1 MARTKRREKIA
12 GIFEPAKELVP
23 ASSSVARRYR
33 TGIYVRLSV
42 EDGGLGK
49 ESESFYNQERLLLD
63 YVAGMPDLEIVKIY
77 RDNGE
82 TGTNFNRP
90 GFDMMMNDLRK
101 GIIDCIVVKD
111 LSRFGRN
118 YIETG
123 EYIEKIFPFMGTR
136 FISML
141 EQFDNTDPNASAK
154 DLLVNLKNLMNEAY
168 AKDKSMRIC
177 SAFDAKKR
185 AGEFNVKN
193 APFGYKLS
201 GDKTKPYLIDEPA
214 ASIVREIFALKKAG
228 ESIHSIMRIMDEK
241 YPSPRKYLYDKGLV
255 KKIGD
260 NPHWDMTAIS
270 RILTNPAYLGH
281 MVRGKT
287 VARLYQGVKKHF
299 VPKEQ
304 WEIIKD
310 VNEPIID
317 QKTFDEVQRII
328 EKDAKKAKSLWK
340 NDKKQKTEN
349 IFKGLLR
356 CRECGRIMYRARTS
370 VTPTNIVRY
379 YGCPKYRDHKERG
392 CEHKPTI
399 REEHLKSVVLA
410 FIKSQAKLANELEE
424 RIDSI
429 NENTARMKLAQSV
442 EDDITMRERLDKL
455 EFYLRSSF
463 ESYISGVITES
474 DYLFNKS
481 KYEAEIASCQAKLQ
495 TSSASKPKVSVDEVR
510 TSPYV
515 TSMKRFSRARVLTR
529 EMCVSLIELIEVDK
543 NNNVIITPRY
553 RDEFAY
559 LCERIEKE
567 ESEMKQN
574 E

>member
-1 MARTKRREKIA
+1 MARVSRRDRIA
-12 GIFEPAKELVP
+12 GIFTATEPMKKTV
-23 ASSSVARRYR
+23 VAVGRIYR

-49 ESESFYNQERLLLD
+49 DSESLHNQEQLLID
-63 YVAGMPDLEIVKIY
+63 FVGGMPDLELVKVY

-82 TGTNFNRP
+82 TGTDFDRP
-90 GFDMMMNDLRK
+90 GFDLMMNDLRK

-136 FISML
+136 FISVL
-141 EQFDNTDPNASAK
+141 EHFDNTDPSSSSK

-201 GDKTKPYLIDEPA
+201 GDKKKPYLIDEPA
-214 ASIVREIFALKKAG
+214 AAIVREIFELKKAG
-228 ESIHSIMRIMDEK
+228 ESIHSIMRTMDEK
-241 YPSPRKYLYDKGLV
+241 YPTPRQYLYERGLV
-255 KKIGD
+255 KKMKE
-260 NPHWDMTAIS
+260 NPHWDMSAIS
-270 RILTNPAYLGH
+270 RILTNPVYLGH

-304 WEIIKD
+304 WEIVEN

-317 QKTFDEVQRII
+317 QETFDEVQKLLK
-328 EKDAKKAKSLWK
+328 EESDKALALWG
-340 NDKKQKTEN
+340 NGKTPEN
-349 IFKGLLR
+349 LFKGILR
-356 CRECGRIMYRARTS
+356 CHECGRIMYRARTAI
-370 VTPTNIVRY
+370 TPTNIIRY
-379 YGCPKYRDHKERG
+379 YGCPRYRDHKERG
-392 CEHKPTI
+392 CQHRPTI
-399 REEHLKSVVLA
+399 REEQLKGVVLS
-410 FIKSQAKLANELEE
+410 FIKSQVKLADELEVRVE
-424 RIDSI
+424 SI
-429 NENTARMKLAQSV
+429 NENVLKMRQAEAQG
-442 EDDITMRERLDKL
+442 RETNALKERIEKL

-463 ESYISGVITES
+463 ESHISGVLSEA

-481 KYEAEIASCQAKLQ
+481 KYEAEISSCKNRLKNIS
-495 TSSASKPKVSVDEVR
+495 TVEPTMNVDEVR
-510 TSPYV
+510 SNPYV
-515 TSMKRFSRARVLTR
+515 TSVRRFSRARVLTR
-529 EMCVSLIELIEVDK
+529 EMCVSLIERIEVDK
-543 NNNVIITPRY
+543 DNVITIIPKF
-553 RDEFAY
+553 RDEFAA
-559 LCERIEKE
+559 LCKRIEKE

>member
-1 MARTKRREKIA
+1 MARVSRRDKIA
-12 GIFEPAKELVP
+12 GIFTATESEKKTIETVG
-23 ASSSVARRYR
+23 RIYR

-49 ESESFYNQERLLLD
+49 DSESFYNQERLLLD
-63 YVAGMPDLEIVKIY
+63 YVAGMPDLEVVKIY

-185 AGEFNVKN
+185 AGEFNVKS
-193 APFGYKLS
+193 APFGYQLS
-201 GDKTKPYLIDEPA
+201 GDKKRPYLIDEPA
-214 ASIVREIFALKKAG
+214 ASIVREIFALKRSG

-241 YPSPRKYLYDKGLV
+241 YPPPRKYLYDKGLV
-255 KKIGD
+255 KKISD

-304 WEIIKD
+304 WEIVENI
-310 VNEPIID
+310 NEPIID
-317 QKTFDEVQRII
+317 KETFDEVQRII

-349 IFKGLLR
+349 VFKGLLR
-356 CRECGRIMYRARTS
+356 CRECGRVMYRARTP

-392 CEHKPTI
+392 CEHRPTI
-399 REEHLKSVVLA
+399 REEHLKSVVLT
-410 FIKSQAKLANELEE
+410 FIKSQAKLAKELEE
-424 RIDSI
+424 RIQAV
-429 NENTARMKLAQSV
+429 NENAVKLRQAQRGENETSLH
-442 EDDITMRERLDKL
+442 ERIEKL
-455 EFYLRSSF
+455 ELYLRSSF

-481 KYEAEIASCQAKLQ
+481 KYEAEIASCRAKLQ
-495 TSSASKPKVSVDEVR
+495 DTAIHAPKVSVDEVR
-510 TSPYV
+510 SSPYV
-515 TSMKRFSRARVLTR
+515 TSMKKFSRARALTR

-574 E
+574 G